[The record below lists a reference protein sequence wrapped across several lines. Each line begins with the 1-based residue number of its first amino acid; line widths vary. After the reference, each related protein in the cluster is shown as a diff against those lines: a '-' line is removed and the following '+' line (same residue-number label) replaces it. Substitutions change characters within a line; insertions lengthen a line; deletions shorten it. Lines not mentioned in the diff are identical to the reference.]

1 MEQPRYQIPTLSK
14 ACRLMQVIVE
24 SEQGLT
30 ASELARRVG
39 MPRSTA
45 FRVMR
50 TLAHE
55 GMVHQQGQRF
65 LPGPGMMQIGLK
77 SLSGT
82 GFREQAVPV
91 LRQLAHSTSHTA
103 HLVVRCRDQALILE
117 VCDSPSVLRVASRP
131 GSLVCIHASAA
142 GKVLLAAMPAEEARA
157 LLDRAGYERL
167 TERTIGHWDDMAAE
181 LQKTARRGYGVDDR
195 EYHDDVRCVAA
206 PVRDQQSV
214 VLAAIGITGPATALT
229 VAKVPDVA
237 EAVRHAA
244 EQLGRAIRTGLA
256 DHNNDHSAKAS

>member
-24 SEQGLT
+24 SEQGLS

-39 MPRSTA
+39 MARSTA

-91 LRQLAHSTSHTA
+91 LRQLAGDTSHTA
-103 HLVVRCRDQALILE
+103 HLVVRCRDQGLILE

-131 GSLVCIHASAA
+131 GSLVHIHASAA
-142 GKVLLAAMPAEEARA
+142 GKVLLADMPAAEAQA
-157 LLDRAGYERL
+157 LLERAGYERM
-167 TERTIGHWDDMAAE
+167 TERTITDWQAMAAE
-181 LQKTARRGYGVDDR
+181 LQKTSRRGYGLDDR

-206 PVRDQQSV
+206 PVRDQQGAA
-214 VLAAIGITGPATALT
+214 LAAVGITGPASALK
-229 VAKVPDVA
+229 AASLAGVA
-237 EAVRHAA
+237 ETVKAA
-244 EQLGRAIRTGLA
+244 ASQLGEAIRRGLT
-256 DHNNDHSAKAS
+256 DHHGRSARAG